1 MPEEEQRPGP
11 RSEQT
16 TVLSAPQPVDEPT
29 AEDGTPANGLDPH
42 TEQLAAGAD
51 QHTRPMTTPE
61 PTAAAEP
68 EPEAETPS
76 ADPAPR
82 SDDKPAEQSDPAPQS
97 APEPPAAEAETSNR
111 GKNAPPPNPPVQ
123 PEPLTRGLFAPIRPA
138 EASQSYP
145 SAAELTSPRGL
156 PPQSLGAPRGTEA
169 QGSGTQ
175 GPGTPPRGMEHQGQG
190 FPAQGQGAP
199 ARGADGQGASP
210 RGFEGQAAQARG
222 PEAPA
227 PGMQARD
234 PEAQGPGTPP
244 RGQETRGTGMPS
256 RGLDTQGPGTPS
268 RGLEA
273 QGPGTPSRGA
283 EAQGSGTPSR
293 GSEAYA
299 SGMPSRS
306 PEAHAPGTPSRGQE
320 APAPGT
326 PPRGQETHALGTPS
340 RGQEAQGS
348 GTPPR
353 GLEAQG
359 PGTPPRGQAA
369 NGPGTPPRGFPG
381 EAPGTPPRGFPRQG
395 PGTPPRGFP
404 NQSTPPRGFPSQ
416 PGTPPPGFDALNQ
429 GTGTPP
435 RGFDNPAQGPGT
447 PPRGQARPQGRNV
460 DAPTQ
465 AIPGRSAEQP
475 TRQIEQPTQSIP
487 RPLGA
492 GRQPDPEVDTVRI
505 PKIGAATSFL
515 PAPVPEEEA
524 TVVAALPPTPPGG
537 DGDGFSDGADDE
549 RKSKRK
555 RRTIMGVAAAFGVFG
570 LLYGVDLLLS
580 QGNVPR
586 GVAVAGV
593 DVGGLDR
600 TAAEAKLRQ
609 QIEPRLTKP
618 VTVRAG
624 DVEASVNPQEA
635 GLTLDWPATL
645 DQAGAQPLNP
655 LTRLSSFFGTRDVGV
670 VTRADG
676 PKLTSAMEG
685 LRGKTDREPV
695 EGTVRF
701 QGAKPVPVD
710 PKTGQKLDIEKASAA
725 MVADWADGKVVEL
738 PVSASQVKST
748 PDSVRKALEEI
759 AKPAVSGP
767 VVVQGE
773 GKNANL
779 TPAAIASALKFEV
792 DEGGNLTPKLDSA
805 KVAEAAKPQLA
816 STEKP
821 GKDATFVIEGG
832 KPVVKESVDGR
843 GVDWEKTLT
852 GLPEV
857 LRRTDNRTIKAE
869 YGDQPAKLTT
879 EQANQLGIKEMISRF
894 ETKGFAPDSGQN
906 IRRAAEQIN
915 GAVVKPGETFSLNAR
930 TGPRNEST
938 GYVEAG
944 ILEHGLPGR
953 GVGGGVSQMATTLYN
968 AAYYAG
974 MVDVEH
980 KEHSNYISRYPAG
993 REATV
998 FQGPSGQ
1005 SLIDVKFKNDTK
1017 TGIYI
1022 QTIWTNGSIAVQL
1035 WGTKTYEV
1043 QGQEG
1048 QRTNVTQPNTRHV
1061 TDKPDCKPSGGLEG
1075 FTITDTRTIKDL
1087 ASGKTRTERR
1097 TVTYKAQDKII
1108 CGPPT
1113 P

>member
-61 PTAAAEP
+61 PTAA

-82 SDDKPAEQSDPAPQS
+82 SDAEPAEQSGPAPQS
-97 APEPPAAEAETSNR
+97 APEPPAAETAAEAPNR
-111 GKNAPPPNPPVQ
+111 GKNPPPPNPPVQ

-156 PPQSLGAPRGTEA
+156 PPQQLGAPVPPRGTEA
-169 QGSGTQ
+169 Q
-175 GPGTPPRGMEHQGQG
+175 GPGTPPRGVERQGQG

-199 ARGADGQGASP
+199 ARGADGQGARP
-210 RGFEGQAAQARG
+210 RGFEGQGQTRG
-222 PEAPA
+222 PETHT
-227 PGMQARD
+227 PGMPSRD
-234 PEAQGPGTPP
+234 PEAQGPATPPRGQEARGPGMASRGLETQGPGTPP
-244 RGQETRGTGMPS
+244 RGF
-256 RGLDTQGPGTPS
+256 
-268 RGLEA
+268 EA
-273 QGPGTPSRGA
+273 QGA
-283 EAQGSGTPSR
+283 
-293 GSEAYA
+293 
-299 SGMPSRS
+299 
-306 PEAHAPGTPSRGQE
+306 
-320 APAPGT
+320 GT
-326 PPRGQETHALGTPS
+326 PPRGQEAHA
-340 RGQEAQGS
+340 
-348 GTPPR
+348 
-353 GLEAQG
+353 
-359 PGTPPRGQAA
+359 
-369 NGPGTPPRGFPG
+369 PGTPPRGFPG
-381 EAPGTPPRGFPRQG
+381 DAPGTPPRGFPRQG

-404 NQSTPPRGFPSQ
+404 NQGTPPRGFPSQ

-435 RGFDNPAQGPGT
+435 RGFDKPAQGTPPRGFDNPAQGPGT
-447 PPRGQARPQGRNV
+447 PPRGQVRPQARGV

-515 PAPVPEEEA
+515 PTPVREEEA
-524 TVVAALPPTPPGG
+524 TVVAALPPTPPGEA
-537 DGDGFSDGADDE
+537 GDGFSDGADDE

-600 TAAEAKLRQ
+600 AAAEAKLRQ

-624 DVEASVNPQEA
+624 DVEASVNTQEA

-701 QGAKPVPVD
+701 QGAKPVAVD
-710 PKTGQKLDIEKASAA
+710 PKAGQKLDIEKASAA

-869 YGDQPAKLTT
+869 YGEQPAKLTT
-879 EQANQLGIKEMISRF
+879 EQANQLGVKEMISRF
-894 ETKGFAPDSGQN
+894 ETKGFAADSGQN

-930 TGPRNEST
+930 TGPRNEAT

-1048 QRTNVTQPNTRHV
+1048 QRTNVTQPATRHV

-1097 TVTYKAQDKII
+1097 TVTYKAQDKIV

>member
-61 PTAAAEP
+61 PAAADEP
-68 EPEAETPS
+68 EPEAEDKTPS
-76 ADPAPR
+76 ADPAPH
-82 SDDKPAEQSDPAPQS
+82 SDAEPAKQSDPAPQS
-97 APEPPAAEAETSNR
+97 APEPPAAETAAEAPNR
-111 GKNAPPPNPPVQ
+111 GKNPPPPNPPVQ

-156 PPQSLGAPRGTEA
+156 PPQPLGAPRGTEA
-169 QGSGTQ
+169 QG
-175 GPGTPPRGMEHQGQG
+175 PGTPPRGVEHQGQG

-199 ARGADGQGASP
+199 ARGADGQGAPP
-210 RGFEGQAAQARG
+210 RGFEGQAAPSRG

-227 PGMQARD
+227 PGMPSRG
-234 PEAQGPGTPP
+234 PEAQGPGTQARGPEAYGPGTPP
-244 RGQETRGTGMPS
+244 RGQE
-256 RGLDTQGPGTPS
+256 
-268 RGLEA
+268 A
-273 QGPGTPSRGA
+273 Q
-283 EAQGSGTPSR
+283 
-293 GSEAYA
+293 
-299 SGMPSRS
+299 
-306 PEAHAPGTPSRGQE
+306 
-320 APAPGT
+320 
-326 PPRGQETHALGTPS
+326 
-340 RGQEAQGS
+340 
-348 GTPPR
+348 
-353 GLEAQG
+353 
-359 PGTPPRGQAA
+359 
-369 NGPGTPPRGFPG
+369 GPGTPPRGFPG
-381 EAPGTPPRGFPRQG
+381 EASGTPPRGFPRQG

-404 NQSTPPRGFPSQ
+404 NQGTPPRGFPSQ

-435 RGFDNPAQGPGT
+435 RGFDKLGQGTPPRGFDNPAQGPGT
-447 PPRGQARPQGRNV
+447 PPRGQVRPQGRNV

-515 PAPVPEEEA
+515 PVPVREEEA

-624 DVEASVNPQEA
+624 DVEASVNPQDA

-710 PKTGQKLDIEKASAA
+710 PKAGQKLDIEKASAA

-879 EQANQLGIKEMISRF
+879 EQANQLGVKEMISRF
-894 ETKGFAPDSGQN
+894 ETKGFAADSGQN

-1048 QRTNVTQPNTRHV
+1048 QRTNVTQPATRHV

-1097 TVTYKAQDKII
+1097 TVTYKAQDKIV

>member
-16 TVLSAPQPVDEPT
+16 TVLSAPQPVEQPT

-42 TEQLAAGAD
+42 TQRLPARPEVEAAVAD
-51 QHTRPMTTPE
+51 
-61 PTAAAEP
+61 AAAVQ
-68 EPEAETPS
+68 ASVTVQAS
-76 ADPAPR
+76 AGDPAEPVRNGAAPQDELARLAGLSASAASNGSSPQHDPADRAEEPVTRTER
-82 SDDKPAEQSDPAPQS
+82 SPLDELAGRTAPAPQHT
-97 APEPPAAEAETSNR
+97 APETPAAETESAKDSPEQ
-111 GKNAPPPNPPVQ
+111 GKSTPPPNPPVQ

-138 EASQSYP
+138 EPYQAPQP
-145 SAAELTSPRGL
+145 GTPARGFTA
-156 PPQSLGAPRGTEA
+156 PGQGPAPRGFEGQRPGTLPQGGQGPATPPPGFQAPGFPAPGA
-169 QGSGTQ
+169 QPRDLANQAPGTPPGGLANQ
-175 GPGTPPRGMEHQGQG
+175 APGTPPGGFASLSPGTPPRGFQNQAPGTPPRGFADQTQHLPPRGQD
-190 FPAQGQGAP
+190 GQGAP
-199 ARGADGQGASP
+199 
-210 RGFEGQAAQARG
+210 
-222 PEAPA
+222 
-227 PGMQARD
+227 
-234 PEAQGPGTPP
+234 QGPGTPP
-244 RGQETRGTGMPS
+244 RGQLRP
-256 RGLDTQGPGTPS
+256 Q
-268 RGLEA
+268 
-273 QGPGTPSRGA
+273 
-283 EAQGSGTPSR
+283 
-293 GSEAYA
+293 
-299 SGMPSRS
+299 
-306 PEAHAPGTPSRGQE
+306 
-320 APAPGT
+320 T
-326 PPRGQETHALGTPS
+326 PPRGMEQL
-340 RGQEAQGS
+340 
-348 GTPPR
+348 
-353 GLEAQG
+353 
-359 PGTPPRGQAA
+359 
-369 NGPGTPPRGFPG
+369 
-381 EAPGTPPRGFPRQG
+381 
-395 PGTPPRGFP
+395 
-404 NQSTPPRGFPSQ
+404 
-416 PGTPPPGFDALNQ
+416 
-429 GTGTPP
+429 
-435 RGFDNPAQGPGT
+435 
-447 PPRGQARPQGRNV
+447 QARSV
-460 DAPTQ
+460 DGPTQ
-465 AIPGRSAEQP
+465 AIPARAFEQVTRQVEQP
-475 TRQIEQPTQSIP
+475 TQALPQRPRPIEQATQSIP

-492 GRQPDPEVDTVRI
+492 GRQPDPDADTIQI
-505 PKIGAATSFL
+505 PKIEATSYL
-515 PAPVPEEEA
+515 PAPAREADA

-537 DGDGFSDGADDE
+537 PTDGFDEGGADE
-549 RKSKRK
+549 RRSRRK

-570 LLYGVDLLLS
+570 LLYGVDLLLT

-600 TAAEAKLRQ
+600 AAAEAKLRQ

-624 DVEASVNPQEA
+624 DVEAGVNPQEA

-655 LTRLSSFFGTRDVGV
+655 LTRLTSFFGTRDVGV

-676 PKLTSAMEG
+676 PKLTTAMEG
-685 LRGKTDREPV
+685 LRGKTDRDPV

-701 QGAKPVPVD
+701 QNAKPVAVD
-710 PKTGQKLDIEKASAA
+710 PKSGQKLDVEKASAA

-738 PVSASQVKST
+738 PVSASQVKSS
-748 PDSVRKALEEI
+748 PESVRKALEEI

-773 GKNANL
+773 GKNANVP
-779 TPAAIASALKFEV
+779 PAAIANALKFEV
-792 DEGGNLTPKLDSA
+792 DEGGNLIPKLDNG
-805 KVAEAAKPQLA
+805 KVVENAKPQLA

-821 GKDATFVIEGG
+821 GKDATFALEGG
-832 KPVVKESVDGR
+832 KPVVKESADGR
-843 GVDWEKTLT
+843 GVDWEKTLV

-879 EQANQLGIKEMISRF
+879 DQANQLGVKELVSRF
-894 ETKGFAPDSGQN
+894 ETKGFAADSGQN

-915 GAVVKPGETFSLNAR
+915 GAVVKPGETFSLNGR
-930 TGPRNEST
+930 TGPRTAAT

-953 GVGGGVSQMATTLYN
+953 GVGGGVSQMATTIYN

-1005 SLIDVKFKNDTK
+1005 SLIDVKFRNDSK

-1022 QTIWTNGSIAVQL
+1022 QTIWTSNSITVQL

-1043 QGQEG
+1043 QGQDG
-1048 QRTNVTQPNTRHV
+1048 QRSNVTSPATRHV
-1061 TDKPDCKPSGGLEG
+1061 TDKPDCKPNPGLDG
-1075 FTITDTRTIKDL
+1075 FTITDTRTIKDI
-1087 ASGKTRTERR
+1087 ATGKTRTERR
-1097 TVTYKAQDKII
+1097 TVTYKAQDKIV